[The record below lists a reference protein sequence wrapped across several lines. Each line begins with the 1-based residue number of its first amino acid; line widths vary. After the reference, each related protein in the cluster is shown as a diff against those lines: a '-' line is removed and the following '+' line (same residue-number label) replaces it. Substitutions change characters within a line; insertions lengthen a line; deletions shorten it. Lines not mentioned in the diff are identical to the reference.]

1 MCSINTGLHRL
12 SRLDF
17 LKMPHDYFGT
27 YVDRKFLD
35 FFRSFHEDGRSEAHE
50 RLREVDDFLP
60 LLVNGDGCGSQVSRL
75 LIISVE
81 DVAQAMNYN
90 D

>member
-1 MCSINTGLHRL
+1 MEKPRGFLGTHIYWNFL
-12 SRLDF
+12 S
-17 LKMPHDYFGT
+17 
-27 YVDRKFLD
+27 
-35 FFRSFHEDGRSEAHE
+35 FFRSLHQDGRAEAHE
-50 RLREVDDFLP
+50 RLREVDHFLP